1 MNVYFSM
8 DAAIILYNIVSD
20 CCLSV
25 YLNIFLLTTGL
36 RKMVLGSWKSP
47 GFFLTKS
54 ENPAC
59 YTSRI
64 QSYKECSKVVINV
77 THERTSSILPICI
90 HQRLQMS
97 KKRMYFRNCYTCGE
111 VTSQNLLPRY
121 DRHFVGITC
130 LQCFD
135 AVGWA
140 VGRASGL

>member
-1 MNVYFSM
+1 MPKYARPHTSVLCSNSFFAISLQHVPVINVYSSM
-8 DAAIILYNIVSD
+8 DAAIILYTMVSN

-54 ENPAC
+54 KNPVC

-64 QSYKECSKVVINV
+64 QSYKERSKVVINV

-90 HQRLQMS
+90 HQRLQIS
-97 KKRMYFRNCYTCGE
+97 KKRMYFRNCYT
-111 VTSQNLLPRY
+111 
-121 DRHFVGITC
+121 
-130 LQCFD
+130 
-135 AVGWA
+135 
-140 VGRASGL
+140 